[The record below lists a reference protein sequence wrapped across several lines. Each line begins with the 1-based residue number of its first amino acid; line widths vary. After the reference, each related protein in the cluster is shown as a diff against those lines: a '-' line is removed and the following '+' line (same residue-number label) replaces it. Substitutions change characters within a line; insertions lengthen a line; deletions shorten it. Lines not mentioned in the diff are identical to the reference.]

1 MASRCRVVFVL
12 VLAGLAGQV
21 GCGSAQVGVQE
32 AALPVDSAAQCKSHC
47 QTIGLTLDSVVLM
60 ANTVGCVC
68 RAAPAAGGSTGAAAS
83 SGGMAAILLAQ
94 QAAQAEQDE
103 RAKQQRAQDEAQKQQ
118 QAQPPSPPA
127 SP

>member
-68 RAAPAAGGSTGAAAS
+68 RAAPAAGSPGAAAS